1 MNVLLD
7 ACVPRLVRKCLNKH
21 TVRTAQEMNWGELK
35 NGALLKVAETQFDC
49 FVTTDK
55 NLKYQ
60 QNLTGRRLA
69 ILVIPTNDWKV
80 LKEHPSEIGN
90 AVDKLKPRDFVE
102 LTF

>member
-7 ACVPRLVRKCLNKH
+7 ACVPRLVRKFLSKH

-35 NGALLKVAETQFDC
+35 NGALLKEAEAQFNA

-60 QNLTGRRLA
+60 QNLAGRKLA
-69 ILVIPTNDWKV
+69 ILVLPTNDWKV
-80 LKEHPSEIGN
+80 LKEHPTEIAT
-90 AVDKLKPRDFVE
+90 AVDKLNPGDFVE
-102 LTF
+102 LSF